1 MLFDYSSPLNARRS
15 YELSRNWR
23 FSTQVLFTFFEE
35 LSKPRL
41 YEWLGLYMQL
51 FLVVREINL
60 SVSSGLPVICYH
72 QYFGILDQGKSLVY
86 DIPII

>member
-1 MLFDYSSPLNARRS
+1 MLFDYSSPLNARSS
-15 YELSRNWR
+15 YELTRNWW

-41 YEWLGLYMQL
+41 YEWLGLY
-51 FLVVREINL
+51 LVVREINL